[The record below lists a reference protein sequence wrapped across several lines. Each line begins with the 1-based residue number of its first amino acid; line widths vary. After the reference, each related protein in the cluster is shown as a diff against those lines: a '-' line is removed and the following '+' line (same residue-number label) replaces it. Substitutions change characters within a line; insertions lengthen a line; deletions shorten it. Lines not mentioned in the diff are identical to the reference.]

1 MDFTEFLK
9 LEVECI
15 YVVVQFSARKSTA
28 LMNFSKRSLNK
39 IVSRTSHVASGSYR
53 SGILIQQVWGEVW
66 DSVFL
71 LYIFGCRFPGDS
83 NPQSWE
89 PLSQYSTS
97 QSSVKHM
104 KLLGIL
110 ITYRF

>member
-53 SGILIQQVWGEVW
+53 SGILIQQVWVRSGTQFFCFIYLVV
-66 DSVFL
+66 DFRVIL
-71 LYIFGCRFPGDS
+71 T
-83 NPQSWE
+83 
-89 PLSQYSTS
+89 LS
-97 QSSVKHM
+97 
-104 KLLGIL
+104 LGNH
-110 ITYRF
+110 